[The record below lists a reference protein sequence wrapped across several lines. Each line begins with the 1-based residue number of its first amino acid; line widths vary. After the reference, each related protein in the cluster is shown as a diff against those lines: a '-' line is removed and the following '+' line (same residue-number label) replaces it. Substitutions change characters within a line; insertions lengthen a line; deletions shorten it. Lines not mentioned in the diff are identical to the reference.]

1 MVRGRRETNNLKKEK
16 ETKMNKKKK
25 ENKIKKKKKCSLEKW
40 RGMSRRGGE
49 QVSIGWIDIKIE
61 RSVDSAREGGERM

>member
-16 ETKMNKKKK
+16 ETKMN
-25 ENKIKKKKKCSLEKW
+25 KKKKCSLEKW